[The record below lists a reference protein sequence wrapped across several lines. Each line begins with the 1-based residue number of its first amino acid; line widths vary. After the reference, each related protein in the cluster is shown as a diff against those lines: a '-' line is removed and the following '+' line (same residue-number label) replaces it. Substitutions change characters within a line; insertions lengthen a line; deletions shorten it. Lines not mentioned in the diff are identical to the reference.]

1 MKFSIKNIIFIEEAD
16 TCYIENCFWI
26 STNIQSN
33 EISMISKQTKHLLK
47 KCNSVEFYFLTV
59 ISEYKARI
67 KFFFEVQSKINLMKS
82 ENNIAYSNWN
92 IKTIFFILMQIKH
105 I

>member
-1 MKFSIKNIIFIEEAD
+1 
-16 TCYIENCFWI
+16 
-26 STNIQSN
+26 
-33 EISMISKQTKHLLK
+33 MISKQTKHLLK

-82 ENNIAYSNWN
+82 ENNIAYSN
-92 IKTIFFILMQIKH
+92 
-105 I
+105 